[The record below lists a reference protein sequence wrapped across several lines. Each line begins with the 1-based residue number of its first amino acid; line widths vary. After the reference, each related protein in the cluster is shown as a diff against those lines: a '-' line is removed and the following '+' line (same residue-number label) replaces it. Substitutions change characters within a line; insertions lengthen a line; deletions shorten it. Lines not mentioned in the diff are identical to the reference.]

1 MYSCSICLF
10 WLSIVTDFAN
20 AVIIFSYTYISRKMA
35 AFLFCVSHWTL
46 SSQCSVVLL
55 LALHCVASS
64 MRNNQKIHSFS
75 SKLLFN
81 VKKIIKIIWKITF
94 IWLRIFFSNEQFFY
108 TRKLKHEFTGFFF
121 KFDSWFWTYDNRWLS
136 LIINTILKIK
146 NFIILLLGRSIYTC
160 LYMQCFSLSTYA
172 TNSCTFDSIEYG
184 GYARF
189 FIFYRTIFK
198 I

>member
-1 MYSCSICLF
+1 
-10 WLSIVTDFAN
+10 
-20 AVIIFSYTYISRKMA
+20 MA

-75 SKLLFN
+75 SKLLFSIE
-81 VKKIIKIIWKITF
+81 KIIKIIWKITF
-94 IWLRIFFSNEQFFY
+94 IWLHIFSSNEYEFFLCQKVKTCIYRFFFSNSIHNFGFY
-108 TRKLKHEFTGFFF
+108 N
-121 KFDSWFWTYDNRWLS
+121 NRWLS
-136 LIINTILKIK
+136 LNNKYNVEDWKWLIVTILLFYYLIDP
-146 NFIILLLGRSIYTC
+146 SITC

-184 GYARF
+184 GYVRF
-189 FIFYRTIFK
+189 FIFYRIIFK
-198 I
+198 IQILKNLFNVFLNHWVYFF